1 MGRRKKVVEEVA
13 VENLVTE
20 ESVTKDVE
28 AVTEASHGLQ
38 LFMEYVDR
46 VSETTGKTKVD
57 VAKAFVAKAVAYKY
71 GVTLEEYNNYVNLL
85 VKSAP
90 ALVKGSLIVE

>member
-13 VENLVTE
+13 VENLVAE

-28 AVTEASHGLQ
+28 TEASHGLQ
-38 LFMEYVDR
+38 LFMDYVDR

-57 VAKAFVAKAVAYKY
+57 VAKAFVAKAVSYNY
-71 GVTLEEYNNYVNLL
+71 GVTLEEYDNYVNLL
-85 VKSAP
+85 VESAP
-90 ALVKGSLIVE
+90 VLVKGSLIVE